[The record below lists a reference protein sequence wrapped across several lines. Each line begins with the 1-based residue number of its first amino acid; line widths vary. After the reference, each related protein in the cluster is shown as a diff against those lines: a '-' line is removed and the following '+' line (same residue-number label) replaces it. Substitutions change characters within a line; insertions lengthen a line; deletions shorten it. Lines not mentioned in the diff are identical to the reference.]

1 MHYSAGLGD
10 IGVIMILTINE
21 ILDPFEDDIPE
32 LLRRS
37 LGTLPP
43 KEEIIRKELQAR
55 MLRFEEGE
63 TAIIGVI
70 SDLRKDRDNEVILPE
85 GMDDSNYSGV
95 VLWQHDYWREDIPH
109 ARSMWRQVD
118 PKGSPYQVI
127 AKTQYLGDISD
138 LGFNVYEYRK
148 AEHPLGQSIGF
159 RSTESVSEGD
169 TGYDDIYK
177 DWKVRVKAMLKEKGI
192 RATPHEFS
200 EPSRFF
206 TKWELWEY
214 SDVFI
219 GSNPDAL
226 QIAVSKGIISNE
238 QAKTLVEFKNMAEPD
253 GGRGE
258 IDALLERIA
267 ALEKEIE
274 ELKQPPPAPLSL
286 EEMWNGAGVE
296 KTLQGMWDQAT

>member
-1 MHYSAGLGD
+1 MHISAGVGG
-10 IGVIMILTINE
+10 IGVIMILTIKE
-21 ILDPFEDDIPE
+21 ILDSFGDDIPE
-32 LLRRS
+32 AFRRS

-43 KEEIIRKELQAR
+43 KEEIIV
-55 MLRFEEGE
+55 
-63 TAIIGVI
+63 GVI

-118 PKGSPYQVI
+118 PKGAPYQVI
-127 AKTQYLGDISD
+127 AKTQYLGDISA

-159 RSTESVSEGD
+159 RSRESVRKGA

-192 RATPHEFS
+192 RATPDEFS

-226 QIAVSKGIISNE
+226 QIAVSKGIVSPDE
-238 QAKTLVEFKNMAEPD
+238 AKRLVDFKNMAEPD

-267 ALEKEIE
+267 ALEDEIE
-274 ELKQPPPAPLSL
+274 QMKADKSTLPDLQA
-286 EEMWNGAGVE
+286 MWDEIAQE
-296 KTLQGMWDQAT
+296 KTLQELWDEAT